1 MNSADTVLLA
11 FVIATAKL
19 TSVGGTSIVSNV
31 PDILSL
37 PPIDGIPSLSCAS
50 IAPRSA
56 AAGLPQRS
64 GTSFNLSKYS
74 WNVRRAVSGLAPI
87 ARSFESD
94 STTAYAEP
102 WNGLQ
107 RETPGIKP

>member
-1 MNSADTVLLA
+1 M
-11 FVIATAKL
+11 ATAKL
-19 TSVGGTSIVSNV
+19 TSVGGTSISSNV
-31 PDILSL
+31 PDMLSL
-37 PPIDGIPSLSCAS
+37 PPMEGRPRRSCAC

-56 AAGLPQRS
+56 AAGLPQRE

-74 WNVRRAVSGLAPI
+74 WKVSLAVSGSAPI
-87 ARSFESD
+87 ASSLEVD

-107 RETPGIKP
+107 REMPGM